1 MIGQSELQE
10 SLNKLK
16 SIEELPRSI
25 IIEGSK
31 GLGKHTFLDLI
42 SKKFNVEILS
52 LDIDLKIDFDRIYKP
67 TICLIDND
75 KIRQEKQIIKF
86 QNTLLKI
93 VEEPPELVWI
103 IILTENSTDLISTI
117 RNRCQIIKLKSYSIN
132 ELRQVQEIAHK
143 NYPDE
148 ILNLL
153 KTPGRII
160 DMNEQDVIDT
170 WNLTENIIKSLSH
183 ATPSNALSI
192 ENKFFGDCL
201 DLDLFI
207 DFMKANLMK
216 HYINN
221 GVDKY
226 YWAFIETRNF
236 SNNLKILNVNKKHLF
251 ENYILRLKRFLSYD

>member
-16 SIEELPRSI
+16 SIEEFPRSI
-25 IIEGSK
+25 IIEGPK
-31 GLGKHTFLDLI
+31 GSGKHTFLDLI

-52 LDIDLKIDFDRIYKP
+52 LDIDLKIDLYRIYKP
-67 TICLIDND
+67 TICLVDND

-93 VEEPPELVWI
+93 VEEPHELVWI
-103 IILTENSTDLISTI
+103 IILTENSTDLIETI
-117 RNRCQIIKLKSYSIN
+117 RNRCQIIKLKSYSID
-132 ELRQVQEIAHK
+132 ELRQIQEIAHR
-143 NYPDE
+143 NYPNE

-160 DMNEQDVIDT
+160 NMNEQDVIDT
-170 WNLTENIIKSLSH
+170 WNLTENIIKSLSY

-192 ENKFFGDCL
+192 ENKFFVDCL
-201 DLDLFI
+201 DLDLFV
-207 DFMKANLMK
+207 DFMRANLMK

-221 GVDKY
+221 GVNKY
-226 YWAFIETRNF
+226 YWAFIETKNF
-236 SNNLKILNVNKKHLF
+236 SNDLKILNVNKKYLF
-251 ENYILRLKRFLSYD
+251 ENYILKLKRFLSYD